1 MAIILKFYTFIK
13 KKIGLI
19 NVLDAKTLKIQ
30 KLNPFHLIFFL
41 VIFSSLFFISSILI
55 NKGNK
60 EDAANFEEITKT
72 SEFSSLTNF
81 LISKINSPY
90 KEINYSIQ
98 NNDTV
103 EKILK
108 RFNIK
113 NEDIRNITV
122 KLKQKKL
129 GDIYSGR
136 KLSLII
142 KKLNNGSN
150 TVVNLLYPIS
160 NTSSVEIRKSQN
172 SYLIKNI
179 LQLLRKSCIKNI
191 IKNNCYSST
200 IESGVE
206 PNIIV
211 EFAIFGLKLIFKEIL
226 EKVIGLKFTMKNLKM
241 IIIS

>member
-1 MAIILKFYTFIK
+1 M
-13 KKIGLI
+13 
-19 NVLDAKTLKIQ
+19 
-30 KLNPFHLIFFL
+30 
-41 VIFSSLFFISSILI
+41 
-55 NKGNK
+55 
-60 EDAANFEEITKT
+60 
-72 SEFSSLTNF
+72 
-81 LISKINSPY
+81 
-90 KEINYSIQ
+90 
-98 NNDTV
+98 

-172 SYLIKNI
+172 SYLI
-179 LQLLRKSCIKNI
+179 
-191 IKNNCYSST
+191 
-200 IESGVE
+200 
-206 PNIIV
+206 
-211 EFAIFGLKLIFKEIL
+211 
-226 EKVIGLKFTMKNLKM
+226 
-241 IIIS
+241 